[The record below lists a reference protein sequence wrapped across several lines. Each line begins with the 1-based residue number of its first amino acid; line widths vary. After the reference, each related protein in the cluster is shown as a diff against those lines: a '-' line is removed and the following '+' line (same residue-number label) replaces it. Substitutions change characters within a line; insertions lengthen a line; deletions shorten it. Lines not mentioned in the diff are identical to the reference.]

1 MRFLIRLLVT
11 AVALWV
17 AVRLVPGIWYEGS
30 WLGMLGVALVF
41 GLVNALIRP
50 VVFLLTCP
58 LVVLSL
64 GLFIFI
70 LNALMLWL
78 TSALSRSLG
87 LGFHVAGFWPALV
100 GAVVVGLTSMLL
112 NVFVGKQGDKKER
125 RRED

>member
-1 MRFLIRLLVT
+1 MRFLIRWLVT

-17 AVRLVPGIWYEGS
+17 AVRLVPGIGYEGS

-64 GLFIFI
+64 GLFIFV

-78 TSALSRSLG
+78 TSAVSRSLG
-87 LGFHVAGFWPALV
+87 LGFHVAGFWSALV
-100 GAVVVGLTSMLL
+100 GAVVVGLTSVVL
-112 NVFVGKQGDKKER
+112 NLFVGDKKKKKS

>member
-11 AVALWV
+11 AAALWV
-17 AVRLVPGIWYEGS
+17 AVRLVPGIQYEGS

-41 GLVNALIRP
+41 GVVNALIRP

-64 GLFIFI
+64 GLFIFVV
-70 LNALMLWL
+70 NALMLLL
-78 TSALSRSLG
+78 TSAVSRGLG

-100 GAVVVGLTSMLL
+100 GAVVVGLTSIVL
-112 NVFVGKQGDKKER
+112 NLFVGEKKKKRPHE
-125 RRED
+125 EN

>member
-11 AVALWV
+11 AAALWV

-30 WLGMLGVALVF
+30 WLGMLGVALLF
-41 GLVNALIRP
+41 GVVNALIRP

-64 GLFIFI
+64 GLFIFVV
-70 LNALMLWL
+70 NALMLLL
-78 TSALSRSLG
+78 TAALARSLG
-87 LGFHVAGFWPALV
+87 IGFHVAGFWPALV

-112 NVFVGKQGDKKER
+112 SLFVGDDKKKER
-125 RRED
+125 RRDD

>member
-1 MRFLIRLLVT
+1 MRFLIRWLVT

-64 GLFIFI
+64 GLFIFV

-78 TSALSRSLG
+78 TSAVSRTLG
-87 LGFHVAGFWPALV
+87 LGFHVVGFWSALV
-100 GAVVVGLTSMLL
+100 GAVVVGFTSMLL
-112 NVFVGKQGDKKER
+112 NVFVGDKKKKKKGG
-125 RRED
+125 RED

>member
-11 AVALWV
+11 AAALWV
-17 AVRLVPGIWYEGS
+17 AVRLVPGIQYEGS

-41 GLVNALIRP
+41 GVVNALIRP

-64 GLFIFI
+64 GLFIFVV
-70 LNALMLWL
+70 NALMLLL
-78 TSALSRSLG
+78 TSALSRGLG

-100 GAVVVGLTSMLL
+100 GAVVVGLTSMVL
-112 NVFVGKQGDKKER
+112 NLFVGEKKKKRGQE
-125 RRED
+125 EN